1 MKKLH
6 LLLIGFVFALT
17 VNCSHV
23 TPFYRSDVAANR
35 QATIQNQAI
44 RSRLLLIGDAGE
56 PEKNEPVLEL
66 LGDWAKEMPH
76 KTTVVF
82 LGDNIYPKGMPAE
95 TAANRKDAERRL
107 LPQLNAVIESGAH
120 GIVVPGNHDWEEGSA
135 NGEKAVKRQQAF
147 VLEKL
152 HDGNSFLPQNGC
164 PGPVKVDMDGVRLIV
179 LDTQWWLQT
188 KDKPTTDC
196 PYGTEDEIL
205 KALSEMVE
213 TAGDRAV
220 VIVGHHPFAT
230 KGPHGGFYTW
240 QDHIFP
246 LTNLVD
252 WLWVPL
258 PVIGSLYPLGRWYL
272 VKSPQDMNGNLNKH
286 MRRRITEAVSGS
298 KPLVYASGHEHS
310 LQVFENVDVAE
321 YVLVS
326 GAGAG
331 KKIEKVGHDSRTLFA
346 HSHPGFMAIDFLS
359 DGRVLLR
366 VIEPGE
372 AQSVYSKWLR

>member
-1 MKKLH
+1 MKKFQ
-6 LLLIGFVFALT
+6 LLLISLIIALT
-17 VNCSHV
+17 ANCSHV
-23 TPFYRSDVAANR
+23 TPYYRSNAASDRPAAVENR
-35 QATIQNQAI
+35 AI

-56 PEKNEPVLEL
+56 PRKNEPVLAL
-66 LGDWAKEMPH
+66 LRDWAAELPR

-82 LGDNIYPKGMPAE
+82 LGDNIYPNGMPGE

-107 LPQLNAVIESGAH
+107 TPQLNAVIESGAR
-120 GIVVPGNHDWEEGSA
+120 GIVVPGNHDWEQGAA
-135 NGEKAVKRQQAF
+135 NGAKAVLREQAF
-147 VLEKL
+147 VIEKL
-152 HDGNSFLPQNGC
+152 ADENSFLPKDGC
-164 PGPVKVDMDGVRLIV
+164 PGPVKVDLDGVRLIV

-188 KDKPTTDC
+188 KNRPGAGC
-196 PYGTEDEIL
+196 PFGTEEAAL
-205 KALSEMVE
+205 KALSEM
-213 TAGDRAV
+213 TASAGDRAV

-240 QDHIFP
+240 KDHIFP

-272 VKSPQDMNGNLNKH
+272 VKSPQDMNGNLNKQ

-298 KPLVYASGHEHS
+298 KPLLYASGHEHS
-310 LQVFENVDVAE
+310 LQVFENVGVAD

-331 KKIEKVGHDSRTLFA
+331 EKIEKVGHDSRTLFA
-346 HSHPGFMAIDFLS
+346 HSHPGFMAIDFLT

-372 AQSVYSKWLR
+372 LQSVYLKWLR